1 MNQLLARI
9 TLKNTL
15 DVIAVVIVALAII
28 PSYAEVYN
36 ISLPPVLLMSMS
48 IIVAILKF
56 VELRL
61 QKRLAEE
68 PSTQQEEVNKKLE
81 KENAVYKDVISDRN
95 LRIKRLQDENARL
108 LETINALNALKT
120 KPSEELEIRGTEA
133 VDTTEA

>member
-133 VDTTEA
+133 VDTTKA